1 MAGSVMLL
9 NLIDTAFQKLTKSL
23 SEPDW
28 LQEKRQKAFEN
39 FQKTGLPNR
48 KSELWKYTNVRKLE
62 QLPEL
67 QTQFHSNF
75 FEITGDSQIEVK
87 NLKDLNSKHWQEIQ
101 TDFDR
106 VFVELNTAMLNDG
119 FHIVIPANTKV
130 KLKIDYHQTSKNWQ
144 NIRSQIVVE
153 ENASLE
159 LQENYSA
166 NCLMNHVAVLYVG
179 INATVNI
186 NSKKHLAENSALLHY
201 SVINCQENAEVKQSH
216 VNHNGG
222 LSHFIQDV
230 NFNGE
235 YGRFYSASANTT
247 NGSTEINDNILVNH
261 LVGNCKSEIIKRSIA
276 SDKSQVSVNAKAIVA
291 KGADGSEISQSLK
304 NILLSD
310 TANIY
315 SRPELE
321 INTDDVIAA
330 HGSTVGQLNEVSL
343 NYLRSRGIPKLEAQK
358 ILIES
363 FLQEANIFEADNFL
377 NQIEIV

>member
-1 MAGSVMLL
+1 MLL

-75 FEITGDSQIEVK
+75 FEIAGDSEIEVI
-87 NLKDLNSKHWQEIQ
+87 NLKDLDSNDWQEIQ
-101 TDFDR
+101 SDTDR

-119 FHIVIPANTKV
+119 FHIVIPANTNV
-130 KLKIDYHQTSKNWQ
+130 KLKIDYHQSSKNWQ

-159 LQENYSA
+159 LQENYTA
-166 NCLMNHVAVLYVG
+166 NCLLNHVAVLHVEK
-179 INATVNI
+179 NSTVEIKSTKN
-186 NSKKHLAENSALLHY
+186 LAENSALLHY
-201 SVINCQENAEVKQSH
+201 SVINCHENVEVKQSH
-216 VNHNGG
+216 INHNGG

-230 NFNGE
+230 NFIGE

-247 NGSTEINDNILVNH
+247 NGSTEINDNILVKH

-276 SDKSQVSVNAKAIVA
+276 SAKSQVSVNAKAIVA

-363 FLQEANIFEADNFL
+363 FLQEANIFEAEYFFDG
-377 NQIEIV
+377 IEL

>member
-1 MAGSVMLL
+1 MLL

-23 SEPDW
+23 SESDW

-75 FEITGDSQIEVK
+75 YEITCESEIEVY

-101 TDFDR
+101 SDTNR
-106 VFVELNTAMLNDG
+106 VFAEINTAMLNDG

-343 NYLRSRGIPKLEAQK
+343 NYLRSRGIPKIEAQK
-358 ILIES
+358 ILIKS
-363 FLQEANIFEADNFL
+363 FLQEANIFEAEDFL
-377 NQIEIV
+377 DGIEL

>member
-1 MAGSVMLL
+1 MLL

-343 NYLRSRGIPKLEAQK
+343 NYLRSRGIPK
-358 ILIES
+358 
-363 FLQEANIFEADNFL
+363 
-377 NQIEIV
+377 

>member
-1 MAGSVMLL
+1 MLL

-363 FLQEANIFEADNFL
+363 FLQEANIFEAEYFFDG
-377 NQIEIV
+377 IEL

>member
-1 MAGSVMLL
+1 MLL

-304 NILLSD
+304 NILLGD

>member
-1 MAGSVMLL
+1 MLL

>member
-1 MAGSVMLL
+1 MLL

-119 FHIVIPANTKV
+119 FHIVIPANTNV
-130 KLKIDYHQTSKNWQ
+130 KLKIDYHQSSKNWQ

-363 FLQEANIFEADNFL
+363 FLQEANIFEAEYFFDG
-377 NQIEIV
+377 IEL

>member
-1 MAGSVMLL
+1 MLL

-23 SEPDW
+23 SESDW

-75 FEITGDSQIEVK
+75 YEITCESEIEVY

-101 TDFDR
+101 SDTNR
-106 VFVELNTAMLNDG
+106 VFAEINTAMLNDG

-159 LQENYSA
+159 LQENYA
-166 NCLMNHVAVLYVG
+166 TNCLMNHVAVLHVG

-201 SVINCQENAEVKQSH
+201 SVINCQENAEVKQSY